1 MNQILATSNT
11 TTKTKTKKNKR
22 TGPADIKTVVRV
34 FAITMLIFGV
44 FMIGTGSYA
53 IYKDNEAKN
62 SATTKPVI
70 TETLNEDGTAVTLS
84 VTHDKAI
91 DRIEYSWN
99 NGEVQTITG
108 NGRRN
113 IEVDI
118 QIPGGTNTLNVKAI
132 DAQGQEICRD
142 KEYRIDDS
150 INLGGA
156 GSKVKKKEEKGEKSR
171 Y

>member
-1 MNQILATSNT
+1 MKRTREVKCMNQILATSNAK
-11 TTKTKTKKNKR
+11 TKTKTKKNKR

-108 NGRRN
+108 NGRRRLMA
-113 IEVDI
+113 
-118 QIPGGTNTLNVKAI
+118 TLLSAE
-132 DAQGQEICRD
+132 QRRTD
-142 KEYRIDDS
+142 KNSFSSSFFKR
-150 INLGGA
+150 
-156 GSKVKKKEEKGEKSR
+156 KSFFA

>member
-1 MNQILATSNT
+1 MNQILATSNA

-113 IEVDI
+113 IEVDMLL
-118 QIPGGTNTLNVKAI
+118 T
-132 DAQGQEICRD
+132 
-142 KEYRIDDS
+142 Y
-150 INLGGA
+150 
-156 GSKVKKKEEKGEKSR
+156 KVKKFLQIR
-171 Y
+171 NIQ

>member
-1 MNQILATSNT
+1 MKKTKEVKDMNQILATSNA
-11 TTKTKTKKNKR
+11 TKAKPKKNR
-22 TGPADIKTVVRV
+22 GAGPADIKTVVRV
-34 FAITMLIFGV
+34 FAIIMLIFGI

-62 SATTKPVI
+62 EATTKPVI
-70 TETLNEDGTAVTLS
+70 TETLNEDSTAIKLS

-113 IEVDI
+113 IEIDI
-118 QIPGGTNTLNVKAI
+118 EIPGGTNILNVKAI
-132 DAQGQEICRD
+132 DVQGQEI
-142 KEYRIDDS
+142 
-150 INLGGA
+150 
-156 GSKVKKKEEKGEKSR
+156 
-171 Y
+171 